1 MMGEEKLMD
10 MMDALDE
17 AVDAYRTVL
26 DMRIALKNAEDRASK
41 DFSKALNGVE
51 KKLLDVICVLHGEV
65 SKE

>member
-1 MMGEEKLMD
+1 MGEEKLMD

-26 DMRIALKNAEDRASK
+26 DMRIALKTEDRASK
-41 DFSKALNGVE
+41 DFSKELNGVE

-65 SKE
+65 SKK

>member
-1 MMGEEKLMD
+1 MGEEKLMD
-10 MMDALDE
+10 MMDALDK

-26 DMRIALKNAEDRASK
+26 DMRIALKTAEDRASK
-41 DFSKALNGVE
+41 DFSKELNGVE